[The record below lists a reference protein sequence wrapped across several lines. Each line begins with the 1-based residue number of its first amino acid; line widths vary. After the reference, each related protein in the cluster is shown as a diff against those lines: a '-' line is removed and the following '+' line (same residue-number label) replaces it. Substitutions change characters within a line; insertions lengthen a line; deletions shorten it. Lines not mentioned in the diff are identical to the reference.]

1 MGENSNIEWCHHTF
15 NPWEGCTKVGPGC
28 DHCYAET
35 RNNRFGGGNWGAGA
49 PRRRTSPANWKKP
62 LKWNRDAA
70 ASGVR
75 PRVFCASL
83 ADWLDKEVPFEWLA
97 DLLNLIRQTPHLDW
111 LLLTKRIGNWDARLD
126 GVHAHAYY
134 GTDDGDAELFD
145 WIDGWLNG
153 KAPANV
159 WVGATVVNQ
168 QESDRDIP
176 KLLNVPAK
184 VRWLSME
191 PLLSAVKLPY
201 VDFHCDL
208 CGGTGMLARWPKGT
222 CHYCNGKGSIPAIST
237 DPKFGTPKTPMRF
250 IDWVVAGGESG
261 PSARPMH
268 PQWAQFLRDQCKAAG
283 VPFLFKQWGEW
294 VPATESEDR
303 VAVTGEGNFRV
314 RSWERLHGQLM
325 ANIGKKAAGRKLDDL
340 IWDQYPERK
349 NGTS

>member
-111 LLLTKRIGNWDARLD
+111 LLLTKRIGNWDSRLD

-168 QESDRDIP
+168 KEADRDIP

-191 PLLSAVKLPY
+191 PLLDH
-201 VDFHCDL
+201 VDLTSWIGGHIGV
-208 CGGTGMLARWPKGT
+208 CGYRVSPNPKW
-222 CHYCNGKGSIPAIST
+222 
-237 DPKFGTPKTPMRF
+237 
-250 IDWVVAGGESG
+250 IDWIVVGGESG

-268 PQWAQFLRDQCKAAG
+268 PEWVRNLRDQCLAAD

-294 VPATESEDR
+294 APRAGKLTGGGEDFSKLDPECKRWPSVIRLGEHGKDTRICENCTEDS
-303 VAVTGEGNFRV
+303 GEEV
-314 RSWERLHGQLM
+314 YVQKV
-325 ANIGKKAAGRKLDDL
+325 GKKLAGRNIDCVT
-340 IWDQYPERK
+340 WDQYPEVR
-349 NGTS
+349 NGTP